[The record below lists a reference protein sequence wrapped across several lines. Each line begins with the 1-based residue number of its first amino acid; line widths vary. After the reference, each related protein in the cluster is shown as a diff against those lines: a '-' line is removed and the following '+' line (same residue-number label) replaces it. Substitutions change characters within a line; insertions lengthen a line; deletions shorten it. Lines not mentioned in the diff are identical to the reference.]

1 MIPTK
6 KPSQEKK
13 VFEFKKPEFNLS
25 PKSNFLIWI
34 VERKSV
40 GDRFCKISLKQILNN
55 LKMFRKLQR
64 NILDQLSQ
72 LSNFG
77 LMLKR

>member
-55 LKMFRKLQR
+55 V
-64 NILDQLSQ
+64 S
-72 LSNFG
+72 
-77 LMLKR
+77 